1 MTQSMMN
8 SCPVCG
14 KRHVV
19 MWPDM
24 YVYRRGPTYY
34 CSEDCMIV
42 AATKDQKIIHMIAHM
57 RAKKGSK
64 KEMKLTKEQTQQ
76 CIDMALH
83 GESPLKYI
91 EGCGIN
97 NPACTWWNI
106 KKNLQ
111 KNDPETYEKLPAKF
125 RGVQAS
131 KKAPE
136 TPEQVPVVKLSGP
149 IKIETPESN
158 KVEVVETP
166 EAPKI
171 RSKSEKPRK
180 ITAPV
185 AYDGLIIREVEG
197 NFGRYRR
204 SDIGSA
210 TYIDFES
217 ADGMDTLSFTVEQWR
232 SFRAEHAKAATVL
245 GVEM

>member
-1 MTQSMMN
+1 MTQALTQSFMN

-14 KRHVV
+14 KRHVI

-42 AATKDQKIIHMIAHM
+42 AATKDQKMINMIAHM
-57 RAKKGSK
+57 RAKKGSRNMMKITLEQK
-64 KEMKLTKEQTQQ
+64 KKAVE
-76 CIDMALH
+76 IALN
-83 GESPLKYI
+83 GKSPLEYLRS
-91 EGCGIN
+91 CGI
-97 NPACTWWNI
+97 
-106 KKNLQ
+106 
-111 KNDPETYEKLPAKF
+111 
-125 RGVQAS
+125 
-131 KKAPE
+131 KAPDKTWYAIKMTIKEKDPDLYARIPDFRKADKE

-149 IKIETPESN
+149 IRIETPEAE
-158 KVEVVETP
+158 KVQVVETP

-171 RSKSEKPRK
+171 RSKSEKPRE

>member
-42 AATKDQKIIHMIAHM
+42 AATKDQKMIHMIAHM

-149 IKIETPESN
+149 IKIETPEAN

-166 EAPKI
+166 EMEKEKENEFGLPAYISGFEIIGI
-171 RSKSEKPRK
+171 RGQFGTYRASSEYNYFEFVPFGGELCMN
-180 ITAPV
+180 PG
-185 AYDGLIIREVEG
+185 DWREQLEELQK
-197 NFGRYRR
+197 
-204 SDIGSA
+204 D
-210 TYIDFES
+210 
-217 ADGMDTLSFTVEQWR
+217 
-232 SFRAEHAKAATVL
+232 AKVL
-245 GVEM
+245 GVKL